1 VIYHHMT
8 LLEGLDV
15 FAFMTLTA
23 LAFGLKMLISAREGE
38 SGWAWFWALVFIMM
52 SVLADLTYLRLM

>member
-1 VIYHHMT
+1 MIYHYLS

-23 LAFGLKMLISAREGE
+23 LAFGLKMLISVREGE
-38 SGWAWFWALVFIMM
+38 SVLSWFWALMFLMTAL
-52 SVLADLTYLRLM
+52 LADLTYLRLV

>member
-1 VIYHHMT
+1 MIYRHMS

-23 LAFGLKMLISAREGE
+23 LAFGLKMLLSAREGE
-38 SGWAWFWALVFIMM
+38 SGWAWFWALVFVVA
-52 SVLADLTYLRLM
+52 SLLADLTFLRLM